1 MSNPSKKCL
10 PVEIPAHSPFES
22 EVLLSAATWVSDVYD
37 KVDLNSDVKTDRWI
51 HDLEKQF
58 S

>member
-1 MSNPSKKCL
+1 M